1 MKTGARDLSP
11 NMAQRQTPLDAS
23 RRDGES
29 VLEQSVLIQ
38 SRETGDVIPE
48 GIETPRGNV
57 KALPFAKSW
66 VHFMAGG

>member
-1 MKTGARDLSP
+1 
-11 NMAQRQTPLDAS
+11 MAQRQTQLAVAQ
-23 RRDGES
+23 RDGDRVVPS
-29 VLEQSVLIQ
+29 VPAEHSALIQ

-48 GIETPRGNV
+48 EAQRPRGNV